1 MKTQHWLSFNF
12 FTFFFTWGVFLP
24 YWVGWLT
31 DGKGLTV
38 IEASMIMGAG
48 MIIRS
53 LSTFLLF
60 PEATKRSS
68 LSSFMR
74 YSALLALILALLYI
88 PSDSFGMLMAITLI
102 FSLVYP
108 NILAAMESSGS
119 VLMQKENINYGKSR
133 SYGSFGYI
141 IAVLLIGIATYMW
154 GETSILWI
162 LILGLFMMALTQFLP
177 APETLKGPLHKPGT
191 SGEGIYKTLLTL
203 GSFITIL
210 FLTILLQGAH
220 TSYYNYGFIYLKDI
234 GVSAFYIGFILNI
247 AVVSEIIVFA
257 AADRLLSTTKV
268 STMFIIAAVGSTA
281 RWLLI
286 SLFPNVWMFVLSQM
300 LHALSFGVAH
310 YAFIKYISI
319 RLPDEQIPAAQ
330 GMYAAF
336 AMSLSTALLT
346 FAGGPLYEYSP
357 KIAFLGMTACSV
369 PALILVLATRK
380 KYSY

>member
-1 MKTQHWLSFNF
+1 MKTQRWLSFNF

-31 DGKGLTV
+31 DGKGLSV
-38 IEASMIMGAG
+38 VEASMIMGAG

-74 YSALLALILALLYI
+74 YSSLLALFLALLYI

-119 VLMQKENINYGKSR
+119 VLMQKEQINYGQSR

-162 LILGLFMMALTQFLP
+162 LILGLFLMVVTQFLP

-191 SGEGIYKTLLTL
+191 SGEGIYRTLLTS

-220 TSYYNYGFIYLKDI
+220 TSYYNYGYIYLKEI

-268 STMFIIAAVGSTA
+268 STMFIIAAIGSTV

-286 SLFPNVWMFVLSQM
+286 FLFPNVWIFVLSQM

-310 YAFIKYISI
+310 YAFIKYISL

-357 KIAFLGMTACSV
+357 GIAFLAMTVCSV

>member
-1 MKTQHWLSFNF
+1 MKTERWLSLNF

-31 DGKGLTV
+31 EGKGLSV
-38 IEASMIMGAG
+38 VEASMIMGAG

-53 LSTFLLF
+53 FSTFLLF

-74 YSALLALILALLYI
+74 ISSLLALLLALLYI
-88 PSDSFGMLMAITLI
+88 PSDSFGALMAITLI

-119 VLMQKENINYGKSR
+119 VLMQKENIDYGKSR
-133 SYGSFGYI
+133 SFGSFGYI
-141 IAVLLIGIATYMW
+141 IAVLLIGVATYLW
-154 GETSILWI
+154 GDRSILWV
-162 LILGLFMMALTQFLP
+162 LILGLILMSVTQFLP
-177 APETLKGPLHKPGT
+177 APVSLRSQLHK
-191 SGEGIYKTLLTL
+191 SGENGKGIYKSLLTS
-203 GSFITIL
+203 GAFVTIL
-210 FLTILLQGAH
+210 LLTILLQGAH
-220 TSYYNYGFIYLKDI
+220 TSYYNYGYIYLKDV

-247 AVVSEIIVFA
+247 AVISEIVVFA
-257 AADRLLSTTKV
+257 TADRLFSAAKV
-268 STMFIIAAVGSTA
+268 SSMFIIAAVGSTI
-281 RWLLI
+281 RWLI
-286 SLFPNVWMFVLSQM
+286 IFLFPNAWMFVLSQV
-300 LHALSFGVAH
+300 LHAVSFGVAH
-310 YAFIKYISI
+310 YAFIKYISL

-357 KIAFLGMTACSV
+357 RIAFLGMIACTI
-369 PALILVLATRK
+369 PALILVIMTRR

>member
-1 MKTQHWLSFNF
+1 MKTERWLSLNF

-31 DGKGLTV
+31 EGKGLSV
-38 IEASMIMGAG
+38 VEASMIMGAG

-53 LSTFLLF
+53 FSTFLLF

-74 YSALLALILALLYI
+74 ISSLLALLLALLYI
-88 PSDSFGMLMAITLI
+88 PSDSFGTLMAITLI

-119 VLMQKENINYGKSR
+119 VLMQKENIDYGKSR
-133 SYGSFGYI
+133 SFGSFGYI
-141 IAVLLIGIATYMW
+141 IAVLLIGIATYLW
-154 GETSILWI
+154 GDRSILWV
-162 LILGLFMMALTQFLP
+162 LILGLILMTITQFFPVPVSLRS
-177 APETLKGPLHKPGT
+177 PLHKPGET
-191 SGEGIYKTLLTL
+191 GKGIYKSLLTS
-203 GSFITIL
+203 GSFVTIL
-210 FLTILLQGAH
+210 LLTILLQGAH
-220 TSYYNYGFIYLKDI
+220 TSYYNYGYIYLKDV

-247 AVVSEIIVFA
+247 AVISEIVVFA
-257 AADRLLSTTKV
+257 TADRLFSAAKV
-268 STMFIIAAVGSTA
+268 SSMFIIAAVGSTI
-281 RWLLI
+281 RWLI
-286 SLFPNVWMFVLSQM
+286 IFLFPNAWMFVLSQV
-300 LHALSFGVAH
+300 LHAVSFGVAH
-310 YAFIKYISI
+310 YAFIKYISL

-357 KIAFLGMTACSV
+357 RIAFLGMIACTI
-369 PALILVLATRK
+369 PALILVIMTRR

>member
-1 MKTQHWLSFNF
+1 MKTQRWLSFNF

-24 YWVGWLT
+24 YMVGWLT

-38 IEASMIMGAG
+38 IEASIIMGAG

-74 YSALLALILALLYI
+74 YSALLSLIIVLFYI
-88 PSDSFGMLMAITLI
+88 PSDSFGMLLVITVI

-141 IAVLLIGIATYMW
+141 IAVLLIGIATYTW
-154 GETSILWI
+154 GENSIVWI
-162 LILGLFMMALTQFLP
+162 LILGLFLMVLTQFLP
-177 APETLKGPLHKPGT
+177 APDTLKGPLHKSGT
-191 SGEGIYKTLLTL
+191 SGEGIYKTLLTSS
-203 GSFITIL
+203 SFITIL
-210 FLTILLQGAH
+210 LLTILLQGAH
-220 TSYYNYGFIYLKDI
+220 TSYYNYGFIYLKEI

-257 AADRLLSTTKV
+257 AADRLLSNTKV
-268 STMFIIAAVGSTA
+268 STMFIIAAVGSTV

-286 SLFPNVWMFVLSQM
+286 FLSPNVWMFVLSQL

-357 KIAFLGMTACSV
+357 KIAFLGMTACSI